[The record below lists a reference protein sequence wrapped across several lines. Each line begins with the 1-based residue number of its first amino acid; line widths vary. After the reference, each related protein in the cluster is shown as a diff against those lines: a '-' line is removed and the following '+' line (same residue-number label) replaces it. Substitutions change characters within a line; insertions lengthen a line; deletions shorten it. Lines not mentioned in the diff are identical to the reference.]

1 MVDRS
6 AIEAVRRY
14 LLRVAE
20 AGIPVV
26 SAVVFGSHARGEQ
39 TADSDIDVLVLSPL
53 FDSRV
58 DFDMVNDLWRLT
70 QDVDT
75 RIEPHAVGVR
85 EFETDTGSPL
95 IGIARQEGIV
105 VPAPPAAAATT
116 ARRTLAPALVK
127 ERRGAYGK
135 RGKAKRC

>member
-1 MVDRS
+1 MAPKPVVGV
-6 AIEAVRRY
+6 VRRY
-14 LLRVAE
+14 LAKLME

-26 SAVVFGSHARGEQ
+26 SGILYGSFARGAARRE
-39 TADSDIDVLVLSPL
+39 SDIDLLVLSPA
-53 FDSRV
+53 FDGTKDEKQVDTLWHMAWRV
-58 DFDMVNDLWRLT
+58 DS
-70 QDVDT
+70 
-75 RIEPHAVGVR
+75 RIEPIAVGVK

-135 RGKAKRC
+135 RGRAKRC